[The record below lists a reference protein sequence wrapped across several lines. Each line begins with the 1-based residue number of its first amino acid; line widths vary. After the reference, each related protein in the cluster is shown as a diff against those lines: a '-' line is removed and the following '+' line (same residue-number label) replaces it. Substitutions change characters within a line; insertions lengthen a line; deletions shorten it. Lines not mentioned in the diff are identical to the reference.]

1 MNRQM
6 DIAKSFVIR
15 GLMFG
20 GLVVATIVQVDAQSQ
35 ALVSNKMPA
44 IEVVGVGDLHRTS
57 TNKDKSGLFLPPWTS
72 VEVTNVFGFKVQPRV
87 GSRAT
92 FVPID
97 VDLDQFDLNLKGSTI
112 QDGCDKSSPKWW
124 SAEFQPVTDPR
135 LFSIRAITGRSE
147 EFPFD
152 VVVIYP
158 AVTSARQLPK
168 SELRPSLLPNG
179 VKLAAVK
186 SAIDVTSDGHPDL
199 IITEY
204 CCANVANSADCDTTC
219 GATYKRS
226 GTKWLKIDTSA
237 PC

>member
-1 MNRQM
+1 MNRKIKITGFAVRGM
-6 DIAKSFVIR
+6 MLAGLFVA
-15 GLMFG
+15 GM
-20 GLVVATIVQVDAQSQ
+20 VQVDAQAQ
-35 ALVSNKMPA
+35 ALVSNKMPE
-44 IEVVGVGDLHRTS
+44 IEVVGVGELQRTS
-57 TNKDKSGLFLPPWTS
+57 ANKDKSGLFVPPWTS

-97 VDLDQFDLNLKGSTI
+97 VDLNQFDLNLKGSTI
-112 QDGCDKSSPKWW
+112 QDGCERSSPKWW
-124 SAEFQPVTDPR
+124 SAEFLPITDPR
-135 LFSIRAITGRSE
+135 LFSIRAIPSRSE
-147 EFPFD
+147 ESPFG

-158 AVTSARQLPK
+158 AVTSARQIPR
-168 SELRPSLLPNG
+168 SELRPDLLPKG
-179 VKLAAVK
+179 VKLATVK

-204 CCANVANSADCDTTC
+204 CCANAANTTDCDTTC

-226 GTKWLKIDTSA
+226 GTKWLKIDTSE